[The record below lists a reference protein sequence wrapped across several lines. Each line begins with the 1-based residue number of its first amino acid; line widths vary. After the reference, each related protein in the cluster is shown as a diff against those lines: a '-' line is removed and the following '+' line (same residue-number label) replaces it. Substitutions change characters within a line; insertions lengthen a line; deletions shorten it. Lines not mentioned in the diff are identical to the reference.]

1 MVEGLSSNGGSVLR
15 LAVVYVVLERV
26 NGWEVRVAVGSLAVC
41 CVEWLGFLL
50 ESDAVG
56 SMRYCPGRPGPVVTN
71 WRSRRAWE
79 RLSISWSIK
88 IRSPRIR

>member
-41 CVEWLGFLL
+41 CVEWLGF
-50 ESDAVG
+50 
-56 SMRYCPGRPGPVVTN
+56 C
-71 WRSRRAWE
+71 
-79 RLSISWSIK
+79 WSVMLRDRCDIALGGLV
-88 IRSPRIR
+88 RW